1 VIRGIAALP
10 SWVLDGLAS
19 ARRLPPRLLSGA
31 RALSGPVLPVTI
43 FDEME
48 RLMKTS
54 MKPWRMAI
62 LASLLSLG

>member
-1 VIRGIAALP
+1 
-10 SWVLDGLAS
+10 
-19 ARRLPPRLLSGA
+19 
-31 RALSGPVLPVTI
+31 VLPVTI